1 MLVSFALLLLFDQ
14 FAFLLVFLIF
24 LLYNLSFFVVTEGA
38 SAISNNGCE
47 AVKHA
52 RDCHIDWEKQQGFD
66 PYEDWSKDM
75 VKYDE

>member
-1 MLVSFALLLLFDQ
+1 MNNIEKAREICSKVKDLANE
-14 FAFLLVFLIF
+14 
-24 LLYNLSFFVVTEGA
+24 YNLSFFVVTEGA